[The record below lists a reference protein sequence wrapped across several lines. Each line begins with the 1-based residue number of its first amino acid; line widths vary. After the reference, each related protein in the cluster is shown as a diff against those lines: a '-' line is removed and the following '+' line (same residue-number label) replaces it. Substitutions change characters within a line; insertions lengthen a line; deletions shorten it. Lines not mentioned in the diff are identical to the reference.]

1 MTSSLTEAHME
12 DPCGPR
18 TKILEYGDSVIDG
31 FRALTEKY
39 AREDCECPYVR
50 PDMPIT
56 YQEHRL
62 SDEQVEMK
70 KALLDSLH
78 SSLLPRLRQQIST
91 MSLSLEPSNLKE
103 DPTFH
108 LQRILALQPEVDK
121 TWDQIQSATLSVSK
135 VLMKFGN
142 DQYLKELKSFRL
154 FNLRTHFIKNL
165 SGFLSALF
173 SESVDSIR
181 LLNLSNQKIPR
192 WCRYMCSA
200 WKSEYGH
207 SVLKAIDS
215 TLAWI
220 KASEYE
226 MVQLN
231 WPSHVSVM
239 DANLKKLLNL
249 IDSIQTHSLNK
260 QSRLTPA
267 RQSLMVPIKLA
278 ESILP
283 IIKLTRLLLLKKLS
297 RSGISNN
304 KKTPSPF
311 MELCSGQLQSVNQLS
326 QSLDWDCEELL
337 RALKRCNDTV
347 IGDPDAGSD
356 SEEEEMIVNAHNC
369 RSTLC
374 LRIAELANFLPLR
387 VKMPLTIVSRCF
399 LPPHPPPLLNNNI
412 EGFQSS
418 QLDHPI
424 APWINTWSDQFGLAA
439 RRLQVVNRLFA
450 PRFVLDNSLLDLN

>member
-1 MTSSLTEAHME
+1 
-12 DPCGPR
+12 
-18 TKILEYGDSVIDG
+18 
-31 FRALTEKY
+31 
-39 AREDCECPYVR
+39 
-50 PDMPIT
+50 
-56 YQEHRL
+56 
-62 SDEQVEMK
+62 
-70 KALLDSLH
+70 
-78 SSLLPRLRQQIST
+78 
-91 MSLSLEPSNLKE
+91 
-103 DPTFH
+103 
-108 LQRILALQPEVDK
+108 
-121 TWDQIQSATLSVSK
+121 
-135 VLMKFGN
+135 
-142 DQYLKELKSFRL
+142 
-154 FNLRTHFIKNL
+154 
-165 SGFLSALF
+165 
-173 SESVDSIR
+173 
-181 LLNLSNQKIPR
+181 
-192 WCRYMCSA
+192 MCSA

-283 IIKLTRLLLLKKLS
+283 IIKLTRLLFKKLS

-304 KKTPSPF
+304 TKTPSPY
-311 MELCSGQLQSVNQLS
+311 MELSSGQLQSVNQLS

-347 IGDPDAGSD
+347 IGDPDVGSD

-412 EGFQSS
+412 EGFRTS
-418 QLDHPI
+418 QLDHSI
-424 APWINTWSDQFGLAA
+424 ATWINTWSGQFGLAV